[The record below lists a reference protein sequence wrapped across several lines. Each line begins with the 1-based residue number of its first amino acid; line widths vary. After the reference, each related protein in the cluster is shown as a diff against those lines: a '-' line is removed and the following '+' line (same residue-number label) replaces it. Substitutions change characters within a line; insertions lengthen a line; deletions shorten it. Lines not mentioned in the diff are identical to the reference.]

1 MRETSSIFSKV
12 FTVSTKRSNCR
23 VGKSARVSLRALS
36 STSACGRY
44 LPPPMLTT
52 VPGDTTLAIGLSGKV
67 LTVAW
72 IRGPGCGLQEL
83 RSVIDD

>member
-36 STSACGRY
+36 STSAW
-44 LPPPMLTT
+44 
-52 VPGDTTLAIGLSGKV
+52 LSGF
-67 LTVAW
+67 
-72 IRGPGCGLQEL
+72 RGVPLK
-83 RSVIDD
+83 